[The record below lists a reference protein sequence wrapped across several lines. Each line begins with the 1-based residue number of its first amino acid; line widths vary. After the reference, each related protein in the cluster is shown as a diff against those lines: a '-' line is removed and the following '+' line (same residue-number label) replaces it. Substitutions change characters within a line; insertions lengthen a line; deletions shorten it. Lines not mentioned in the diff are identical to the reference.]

1 MTKTKES
8 FKSQIAKDAFA
19 KVQNIG
25 KNKKKKK
32 KLKNR
37 LDSRAANA
45 VNWHLEREKKETEI
59 EECKDQIKKLQE
71 KCAELESQKQI

>member
-1 MTKTKES
+1 MRLQRCKVLGKTK
-8 FKSQIAKDAFA
+8 KR
-19 KVQNIG
+19 
-25 KNKKKKK
+25 KK

-59 EECKDQIKKLQE
+59 
-71 KCAELESQKQI
+71 